1 MPEQVNTPQ
10 ATPQRH
16 SVVVN
21 LLFNI
26 IVPTLILTK
35 LSSDAY
41 LGPRYSI
48 VIALAFP
55 LGFGI
60 YDFVKTRRANAFAIL
75 GFISVLQPAVLAY

>member
-1 MPEQVNTPQ
+1 MPDQ
-10 ATPQRH
+10 ANTPQRH
-16 SVVVN
+16 SVIVN

-35 LSSDAY
+35 LSGDAY

-55 LGFGI
+55 LSFGI
-60 YDFVKTRRANAFAIL
+60 YDFMKSRRANAFAIL
-75 GFISVLQPAVLAY
+75 GFISVL